1 MSRKGFRRLGWWT
14 ILVGT
19 RRVMRSWLLS
29 LAVVCVVIGAA
40 KEAEAK
46 TLNVANNGVDSLTCG
61 DKKSPCRSIS
71 KAIAN
76 AAAGDDII
84 VGPGRYGDLNGNGTF
99 ELAGGEEKAEV
110 GSGCNCM
117 IRVNKP
123 LTIESRDGAA
133 ATVLDAGLA
142 GVDVVLIEPSA
153 GGTVFGKKK
162 KGFTLTLGG
171 NGLDIAGGTVGVRVA
186 GNLATVNGNKG
197 FRVDGSGHVLTGNL
211 ASLNNQLG
219 FSISG
224 NGHVLSSNVANA
236 NGAGFL
242 ISSNSSNGHLLSGN
256 IASANGGKGFI
267 VDGGSGHVLTGNSA
281 LGNTDFGIEILVGSS
296 VVITKNNIF
305 GNHGSCN
312 VGNNSGLLN
321 NSGVTINATNNFWGA
336 ATGPGGNPA
345 DDFCS
350 TELGSITNFAPFATK
365 EFKVKVKILD
375 ESPSEALPVESDLSR
390 EAKRFW
396 AEEETRVQF
405 VDLQGHLKYDSGW
418 QTSSMLSQLHERL
431 PGLANGVY
439 LYTLRERD
447 QEGREIHRE
456 VKKSI
461 IRR

>member
-46 TLNVANNGVDSLTCG
+46 KLFVANNGLDTLTCG

-171 NGLDIAGGTVGVRVA
+171 NGLDIAGGTVGVRVT

-197 FRVDGSGHVLTGNL
+197 FRVD
-211 ASLNNQLG
+211 
-219 FSISG
+219 
-224 NGHVLSSNVANA
+224 
-236 NGAGFL
+236 
-242 ISSNSSNGHLLSGN
+242 
-256 IASANGGKGFI
+256 
-267 VDGGSGHVLTGNSA
+267 GSGHVLTGNSA

-312 VGNNSGLLN
+312 VGNNSGL
-321 NSGVTINATNNFWGA
+321 
-336 ATGPGGNPA
+336 
-345 DDFCS
+345 
-350 TELGSITNFAPFATK
+350 
-365 EFKVKVKILD
+365 
-375 ESPSEALPVESDLSR
+375 
-390 EAKRFW
+390 
-396 AEEETRVQF
+396 
-405 VDLQGHLKYDSGW
+405 
-418 QTSSMLSQLHERL
+418 
-431 PGLANGVY
+431 
-439 LYTLRERD
+439 
-447 QEGREIHRE
+447 
-456 VKKSI
+456 
-461 IRR
+461 